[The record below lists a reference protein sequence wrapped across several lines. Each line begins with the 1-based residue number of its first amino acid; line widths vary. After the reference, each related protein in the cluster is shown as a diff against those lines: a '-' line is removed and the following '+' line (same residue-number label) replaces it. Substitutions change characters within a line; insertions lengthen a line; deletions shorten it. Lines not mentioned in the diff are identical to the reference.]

1 LERPSGPSPWPTTEV
16 EDGGDRSGPPTWTAL
31 SRRAAKAM
39 SYSVS
44 QSSTM
49 LIRTGSQNGGRLTLP
64 VGMVTD
70 FRTKSLSVVKTVP
83 PDLWVTVLLEV
94 YSGAVTL
101 EALWTWFG
109 SQIAVA
115 NLGNGRGVDW
125 THPRV
130 VEAG

>member
-1 LERPSGPSPWPTTEV
+1 
-16 EDGGDRSGPPTWTAL
+16 
-31 SRRAAKAM
+31 
-39 SYSVS
+39 
-44 QSSTM
+44 M